1 MQIEGVFSGD
11 ELDDYPVCLNTYGQM
26 GLKYAKNLDEN
37 VHLNLKEIPVFE
49 SILDVYIKES
59 GAVFKNHKILDICLS
74 LFYLPYF
81 EELYSNIMQYGNQFS
96 KRGKK
101 YLIQNM
107 LNYLADDMQYE
118 IIVKRDMIDH
128 NVREYYIQ
136 KGIYEK
142 SKEMIKILGR

>member
-74 LFYLPYF
+74 LFYQPYF

-101 YLIQNM
+101 YLIQNKV
-107 LNYLADDMQYE
+107 N
-118 IIVKRDMIDH
+118 
-128 NVREYYIQ
+128 
-136 KGIYEK
+136 
-142 SKEMIKILGR
+142 ILGES

>member
-1 MQIEGVFSGD
+1 M
-11 ELDDYPVCLNTYGQM
+11 
-26 GLKYAKNLDEN
+26 
-37 VHLNLKEIPVFE
+37 
-49 SILDVYIKES
+49 
-59 GAVFKNHKILDICLS
+59 
-74 LFYLPYF
+74 
-81 EELYSNIMQYGNQFS
+81 
-96 KRGKK
+96 
-101 YLIQNM
+101 IQHM

>member
-26 GLKYAKNLDEN
+26 GLKYAKYPDEN

-49 SILDVYIKES
+49 KVLDLYIKDS
-59 GAVFKNHKILDICLS
+59 GAIFKNHKILDICLS
-74 LFYLPYF
+74 LFYQPYF
-81 EELYSNIMQYGNQFS
+81 GELYSNIMQYGNQFS